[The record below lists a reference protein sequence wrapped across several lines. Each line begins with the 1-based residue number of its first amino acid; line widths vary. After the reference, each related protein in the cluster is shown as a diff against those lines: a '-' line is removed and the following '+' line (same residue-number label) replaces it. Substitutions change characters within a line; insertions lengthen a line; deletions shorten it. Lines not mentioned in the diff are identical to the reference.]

1 MSEKSIQNDD
11 ILLERLKSGDN
22 QALTE
27 IYNAYWKSLFLSSY
41 SLLKNKETSEDI
53 IQDVFL
59 DIWKKRE
66 QLKITISLKA
76 YLYACTRY
84 KVYDYFRKNKKGINV
99 DLIENLNTRAYQ
111 ATPATKLMHK
121 ELVEH
126 IETVVSTLPKKCRE
140 IYLLSREEQ
149 LSHKEIAQKLNISTK
164 TIESHI
170 TRALKTLRT
179 SMGGLISLEMVI
191 WLHSHIN

>member
-1 MSEKSIQNDD
+1 MSEKIFLDDD
-11 ILLERLKSGDN
+11 ILLERLKAGDN

-27 IYNAYWKSLFLSSY
+27 IYNTYWKSLFLSSY
-41 SLLKNKETSEDI
+41 SLLKNKEVCEDI
-53 IQDVFL
+53 IQDVFV

-66 QLKITISLKA
+66 TIKITISLKA

-84 KVYDYFRKNKKGINV
+84 KVYDYFRKNKKGVNV
-99 DLIENLNTRAYQ
+99 DLIENLNTRIYQ

-126 IETVVSTLPKKCRE
+126 INSVVDSLPKKCRE
-140 IYLLSREEQ
+140 IYILSREEQ

-179 SMGGLISLEMVI
+179 SMGGLVSLEMII
-191 WLHSHIN
+191 WLQNHIN